1 MIQIFQRVNSAV
13 KLINIARCLKKLIF
27 ILFRMGFFLQMIM
40 FAIIQCDL
48 QSRHS
53 TGTIFV
59 ESGDTHFFS
68 DTILSQIDTFFAAP
82 RQRLMDTDYQH
93 AFLCDEG
100 SNKTIDFAEAQ
111 FVALDERLKKFFD
124 LHLSSQIVSSA
135 EDTSKYSLF
144 WKRLHKY
151 RTKFCQKKDKG
162 SIVTEDYG
170 QLLLNFKPKE
180 QTSRKQPTNFLT
192 DIMVAI
198 GGIPGFFGAS
208 SLSEEVKSLNSEVNE
223 FFLLK
228 ISFIRFP
235 L

>member
-1 MIQIFQRVNSAV
+1 
-13 KLINIARCLKKLIF
+13 
-27 ILFRMGFFLQMIM
+27 
-40 FAIIQCDL
+40 
-48 QSRHS
+48 
-53 TGTIFV
+53 
-59 ESGDTHFFS
+59 
-68 DTILSQIDTFFAAP
+68 
-82 RQRLMDTDYQH
+82 MDTDYQH

-111 FVALDERLKKFFD
+111 FVALDERLKIFD
-124 LHLSSQIVSSA
+124 LHLPPQIVSSA

-151 RTKFCQKKDKG
+151 RTSFCQKKKDKA
-162 SIVTEDYG
+162 SIVSEDYG

-192 DIMVAI
+192 DIIVAI

-208 SLSEEVKSLNSEVNE
+208 SLSEEVKSVNSEVNE

-235 L
+235 LRKFSRLCFF